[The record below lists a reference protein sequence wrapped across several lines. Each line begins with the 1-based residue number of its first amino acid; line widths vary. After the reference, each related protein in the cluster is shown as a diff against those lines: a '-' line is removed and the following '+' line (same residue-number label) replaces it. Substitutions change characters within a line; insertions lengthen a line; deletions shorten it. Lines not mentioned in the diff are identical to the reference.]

1 MTNDPPFHSP
11 DRGWRQ
17 KFADAFRGIWMG
29 IRDQSSFRVHFAVAA
44 MVVVVATALGL
55 DRLEWSL
62 LVLAIGGVLVA
73 EMFNTALE
81 HLAKAVDRSHNP
93 YIGNALDIGSGAV
106 LLAALTSVVLGTIV
120 LGFRLWGLAESWG
133 LWGMP

>member
-1 MTNDPPFHSP
+1 MTNEPPFHSP

-17 KFADAFRGIWMG
+17 KFADAFRGVWMG
-29 IRDQSSFRVHFAVAA
+29 IRDQSSFRVHFAAA
-44 MVVVVATALGL
+44 VLVLIVGTALGL
-55 DRLEWSL
+55 DRVEWSL

-93 YIGNALDIGSGAV
+93 YVGNALDIGSAAV
-106 LLAALTSVVLGTIV
+106 LLAALTAVVLGAIV
-120 LGFRLWGLAESWG
+120 LGYRLGGLAESWG
-133 LWGMP
+133 LWPVP